1 MYVFDPSLTLLPNTQ
16 YFFYEDAFLTLNL
29 QTVSGTYFSSR
40 GGAGSDFLF
49 FTGTTNFRLSGDVV
63 VDLFQRTLNDISAA
77 LGSGGIDNQGIASSL
92 TEKITNAKNAPDKTT
107 RDNIIGA
114 FVDEVNAL
122 AGKHI
127 TQAAAALLIGD
138 ATALLGLP

>member
-1 MYVFDPSLTLLPNTQ
+1 MVI
-16 YFFYEDAFLTLNL
+16 
-29 QTVSGTYFSSR
+29 
-40 GGAGSDFLF
+40 
-49 FTGTTNFRLSGDVV
+49 
-63 VDLFQRTLNDISAA
+63 DLFQRTLNDINAA
-77 LGSGGIDNQGIASSL
+77 LGSGGIDNHGIASSL
-92 TEKITNAKNAPDKTT
+92 TEKITNAKNALDKTT

-138 ATALLGLP
+138 AIALLGLP

>member
-1 MYVFDPSLTLLPNTQ
+1 
-16 YFFYEDAFLTLNL
+16 
-29 QTVSGTYFSSR
+29 
-40 GGAGSDFLF
+40 
-49 FTGTTNFRLSGDVV
+49 VV

-77 LGSGGIDNQGIASSL
+77 LGSGGIDNHGIASSL
-92 TEKITNAKNAPDKTT
+92 TEKITNAKNALDKTT

-138 ATALLGLP
+138 AIALLGLP

>member
-1 MYVFDPSLTLLPNTQ
+1 
-16 YFFYEDAFLTLNL
+16 
-29 QTVSGTYFSSR
+29 
-40 GGAGSDFLF
+40 
-49 FTGTTNFRLSGDVV
+49 VV

-77 LGSGGIDNQGIASSL
+77 LGSGGIDNHGIASSL
-92 TEKITNAKNAPDKTT
+92 TEKINALDKTT

-127 TQAAAALLIGD
+127 TQAAAALLVGD
-138 ATALLGLP
+138 AIALLGLP